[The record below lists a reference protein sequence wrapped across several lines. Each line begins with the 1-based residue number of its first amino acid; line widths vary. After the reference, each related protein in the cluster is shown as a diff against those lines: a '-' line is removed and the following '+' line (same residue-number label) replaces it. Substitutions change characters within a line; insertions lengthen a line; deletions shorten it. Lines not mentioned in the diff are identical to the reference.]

1 MAREKNR
8 RKRESRVVDFII
20 VYVRVKEYGVW
31 NDIKYNWKLKSMEAE
46 LASVRCLHS
55 YYEYGES
62 NGNNQI

>member
-46 LASVRCLHS
+46 YDRCIA
-55 YYEYGES
+55 EWNE
-62 NGNNQI
+62 

>member
-31 NDIKYNWKLKSMEAE
+31 NDIKYNWKLKSMEARYDRRI
-46 LASVRCLHS
+46 V
-55 YYEYGES
+55 
-62 NGNNQI
+62 NGMNSLL